1 MKHKKG
7 LQRCL
12 ALLLAVVMSTSSTI
26 TALATVPG
34 SETGDGGGSSIST
47 TLPNDRC
54 V

>member
-47 TLPNDRC
+47 MN
-54 V
+54 